1 MSKAPAQLA
10 LFAPPPRV
18 PPAEVD
24 DATRAL
30 AAAVPPRIALGTSS
44 WSFPGWRGLVYR
56 GDHPEQRLAQEGLQA
71 YAAHP
76 LLRAVGVDRTFYAPV
91 RAEVLR
97 GYADAVPQNFRF
109 LVKAH
114 DACVLA
120 RFPRHPRYGAQ
131 AGEPNPRFLAPAYA
145 RDAVVAPFVEG
156 LGGKGFV
163 LLFQFPPQEL
173 GEPQAFT
180 DRVQRFLEALPKG
193 VPYALEPR
201 SPKVLGPAWAA
212 MLRATGAS
220 HGYALHPE
228 LPALDEQ
235 LRRIDPVAQPR
246 LVVRWMLR
254 ADRAYEAAKSA
265 YEPFD
270 RLVEEDPPRRRAI
283 AQLLARSTQDA
294 IVIVNNKAEGS
305 APRSLEALA
314 KLLEGGGA

>member
-18 PPAEVD
+18 PPAELD

-56 GDHPEQRLAQEGLQA
+56 GDHPEKRLAQEGLQA

-91 RAEVLR
+91 RADVLR
-97 GYADAVPQNFRF
+97 AYADAVPQHFRF

-114 DACVLA
+114 DACTLA

-131 AGEPNPRFLAPAYA
+131 AGEQNPRFLDPGYA

-156 LGGKGFV
+156 LSARGFV
-163 LLFQFPPQEL
+163 LLFQFPPQPL
-173 GEPQAFT
+173 GEPQEFA
-180 DRVQRFLEALPKG
+180 DRVQHFLEALPPG
-193 VPYALEPR
+193 VPYAFEPR
-201 SPKVLGPAWAA
+201 TAKVLGPAWAA

-228 LPALDEQ
+228 LPALEEQ
-235 LRRIDPVAQPR
+235 LRLVDPSQQPR

-254 ADRAYEAAKSA
+254 ADRGYDDAKAA

-305 APRSLEALA
+305 APRSLEELA
-314 KLLEGGGA
+314 KLLAGEGA